1 MGVIWA
7 GMSWAKP
14 SSPDTR
20 GGVDL
25 ESDRFVGA
33 GEAVEAESVTLVGVE
48 VVSLST
54 LIVKAAVGE
63 AVGGSEV
70 GAGDGSSFCGKTAT
84 GCCRLAVGVIRRI
97 ADGSCWVVPVAQPEQ
112 INPTRQRTG
121 KSDRSALSFA
131 DMRLS
136 YQ

>member
-7 GMSWAKP
+7 GMSWAKA
-14 SSPDTR
+14 SSPEAR
-20 GGVDL
+20 GDVNVK
-25 ESDRFVGA
+25 SDRFVGT
-33 GEAVEAESVTLVGVE
+33 GEIVEIESGALVGVE
-48 VVSLST
+48 VASPST

-63 AVGGSEV
+63 AVSGSEV

-84 GCCRLAVGVIRRI
+84 GCCRPAVGVIRRI

-121 KSDRSALSFA
+121 KSDRIVLSLT